1 MATFGQFTFGLEYFG
16 ETISST
22 GSPNPEADFSAS
34 APLTISD
41 YRTSQRPRMLNAGPW
56 QDTISGPP
64 KFAPLGST
72 LTAYVKDV
80 NGGPQTLSG
89 ANDILWQVV
98 TAAGDI
104 LLPEFELFDDVD
116 LDIGVVGVV
125 IPTGL
130 DPGNIRG
137 LFSFSLDGR
146 RRVGFEMFGSVLA
159 AAAY

>member
-16 ETISST
+16 ETISSSGT
-22 GSPNPEADFSAS
+22 PDPTADFTAS
-34 APLTISD
+34 NPLTISD
-41 YRTSQRPRMLNAGPW
+41 YRTSQRPRMVMAGPW
-56 QDTISGPP
+56 QNTISGTP
-64 KFAPLGST
+64 KFPPLGST

-98 TAAGDI
+98 TASGSI
-104 LLPEFELFDDVD
+104 LSPAFQVFNDVG
-116 LDIGVVGVV
+116 LNIGVVGVV

-137 LFSFSLDGR
+137 LFSFSLGGR